1 MCDNKVGVKDELEL
15 LKSTRLKGEKSRHDN
30 FLVKFHSVSAC
41 VCFGEEGDEHNLDRL
56 RVELAELRE
65 KGPNQKLSDR

>member
-1 MCDNKVGVKDELEL
+1 VL
-15 LKSTRLKGEKSRHDN
+15 
-30 FLVKFHSVSAC
+30 

>member
-1 MCDNKVGVKDELEL
+1 
-15 LKSTRLKGEKSRHDN
+15 
-30 FLVKFHSVSAC
+30 

-56 RVELAELRE
+56 RVALAELRE